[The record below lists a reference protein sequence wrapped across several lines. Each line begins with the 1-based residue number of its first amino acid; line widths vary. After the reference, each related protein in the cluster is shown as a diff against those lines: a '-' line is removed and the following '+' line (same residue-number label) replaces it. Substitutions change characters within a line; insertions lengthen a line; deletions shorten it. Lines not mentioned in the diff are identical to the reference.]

1 MPETALTGLQNQIEA
16 IQREAFVEGY
26 AAAMK
31 AVHKLT
37 SRSAPQQS
45 DHAALPNGNGRAEDQ
60 TPQPDPNKRAIPLRT
75 SNPVRR
81 SAAKRATVRATAIVT
96 RRSQRGR
103 AKRGSN
109 ALRIEQILKNTRR
122 AVRQADIRNALM
134 KKGVSLSFPSIRY
147 ALGQLEA
154 RRAAK
159 QIGNSKTWRYSATA

>member
-1 MPETALTGLQNQIEA
+1 MPDT
-16 IQREAFVEGY
+16 
-26 AAAMK
+26 
-31 AVHKLT
+31 
-37 SRSAPQQS
+37 QQS

-60 TPQPDPNKRAIPLRT
+60 TPQPDPNKPAIPLRT

-134 KKGVSLSFPSIRY
+134 KKGVSLPFPSIRY
-147 ALGQLEA
+147 ALGQWKRGGRPSRL
-154 RRAAK
+154 
-159 QIGNSKTWRYSATA
+159 ATATLGVIPPPLETARQ